1 MRVGGWLAGLRHEY
15 NTLRPSSRMGLSS
28 GPSVAKWN
36 HHANGVESV
45 AACAQS
51 KDDRKQTKMTVLISK
66 NRGV

>member
-1 MRVGGWLAGLRHEY
+1 MGVEVGGWLAGLGQEY
-15 NTLRPSSRMGLSS
+15 STVRPSSRMGLSF
-28 GPSVAKWN
+28 GPSVAKRN

-51 KDDRKQTKMTVLISK
+51 KDDRKKTILISK